1 VGEKMDDFE
10 KELRAQ
16 LQARSA
22 PGGFADRVMARVPMR
37 QAPRGT
43 FLGFGLPVWRWAVAA
58 VLVAVMVLGGIER
71 DHQRRLAGERAREQV
86 LLALRITG
94 STLRN
99 VQQKVSAR
107 DEQERFSQKGTV
119 RDKDDQ

>member
-22 PGGFADRVMARVPMR
+22 PGGFTDRVMARVPMR

-58 VLVAVMVLGGIER
+58 MLVAVMVLGGLER
-71 DHQRRLAGERAREQV
+71 DHQRRVAGERAREQV

-94 STLRN
+94 SALRD

-107 DEQERFSQKGTV
+107 DEQQRFSQKGTV